1 MNSISYLIAEESL
14 GEKRIS
20 LFAEDKL
27 MECWIENDNLPLKIT
42 EIHIAKVIQVLKPLK
57 RIFYELFNGSQVSAR
72 YKDIP
77 PKIGDLEVIT
87 IKAEGREHKPAH
99 AQRGFYLKSKFS
111 IILNEENFLGVSKK
125 ITNELE
131 RERLKNIAT
140 KTDLIGSGAIIRTSA
155 ENISKEEL
163 EKDFLEILTLWKELK
178 KGIDLSNCKKIFNGQ
193 SLQKQAE
200 NNYPGIRIIED
211 KNSIQFKK
219 RNGTEQLLEAHNSIF
234 QIKNEGTLYFEKTKA
249 LTSVDFDSSSR
260 DLSQGGLNK
269 LTEDGLNL
277 CLSLI
282 RLRNTSGLIT
292 IDMPRLNNNEFN
304 ERFDQIKLWS
314 NSMTRDT
321 KILGGTKGGV
331 FEIICDHE
339 RASLDDTEN
348 GISKF
353 VAIEA
358 LRELSDIENKNSKLY
373 ISSNL
378 NNIISSNFNDE
389 LNEIKEKNSLIQIL
403 IDNNLDSDNFYLN
416 K

>member
-178 KGIDLSNCKKIFNGQ
+178 KK
-193 SLQKQAE
+193 
-200 NNYPGIRIIED
+200 
-211 KNSIQFKK
+211 
-219 RNGTEQLLEAHNSIF
+219 
-234 QIKNEGTLYFEKTKA
+234 
-249 LTSVDFDSSSR
+249 
-260 DLSQGGLNK
+260 
-269 LTEDGLNL
+269 
-277 CLSLI
+277 
-282 RLRNTSGLIT
+282 
-292 IDMPRLNNNEFN
+292 
-304 ERFDQIKLWS
+304 
-314 NSMTRDT
+314 
-321 KILGGTKGGV
+321 
-331 FEIICDHE
+331 
-339 RASLDDTEN
+339 
-348 GISKF
+348 
-353 VAIEA
+353 
-358 LRELSDIENKNSKLY
+358 
-373 ISSNL
+373 
-378 NNIISSNFNDE
+378 
-389 LNEIKEKNSLIQIL
+389 
-403 IDNNLDSDNFYLN
+403 
-416 K
+416 